1 MTAGVSLAVTVG
13 TDTIGPELARL
24 LAAAEDLTP
33 VMQEIGSYLELSV
46 DERFEAEA
54 GPGGAAWQPSRRARE
69 EGGKTLSDT
78 GRLRASITSEAG
90 ADWVRIGT
98 NVIYAAIHQEGGTL
112 TPTQPGGRLVFPIGD
127 GWVSVGA
134 VTLPARPFLG
144 LDAEDEGEI
153 LAIVGDYLD
162 VEVPA

>member
-1 MTAGVSLAVTVG
+1 MSAGVSIVVTVG
-13 TDTIGPELARL
+13 TDTIGPAVARL

-33 VMQEIGSYLELSV
+33 VMEEIGSYLELSV
-46 DERFEAEA
+46 DLRFEGER
-54 GPGGAAWQPSRRARE
+54 GPGGAAWKPSRRARQE
-69 EGGKTLSDT
+69 AGTTLSDT

-90 ADWVRIGT
+90 PDFVRIGT
-98 NVIYAAIHQEGGTL
+98 NVIYAAIHQEGGTII
-112 TPTQPGGRLVFPIGD
+112 PKQPGGRLTFPIGD
-127 GWVSVGA
+127 GWVSVNS

-153 LAIVGDYLD
+153 LGIVGDYLD